1 MCPSRSIAAAA
12 PTGSLALTGLAS
24 TGPART
30 GLVSTGPASTGLAST
45 GPVARLISASDGPQ
59 VGQHAGSAWKRRFPG
74 SPYSAAQAGHIVNPA
89 IVVLARS
96 YGTSRTIVNRGPQLV
111 QLMNG

>member
-1 MCPSRSIAAAA
+1 MARASLPLRSVAWA
-12 PTGSLALTGLAS
+12 G
-24 TGPART
+24 
-30 GLVSTGPASTGLAST
+30 TGPASVEPAG
-45 GPVARLISASDGPQ
+45 LISASDGPHER
-59 VGQHAGSAWKRRFPG
+59 QHVGSAWKRRLAG

-89 IVVLARS
+89 IVVRARS